1 MQERSWK
8 PKNQKWHLQCDSG
21 ARRAVRDGLDVL
33 ILRCGTCG
41 REVGVTD
48 EELLK
53 LRTIDC
59 WMCTEAG
66 DKRDTSAARDTPPTA
81 VAKKRS
87 RRGVH

>member
-1 MQERSWK
+1 M
-8 PKNQKWHLQCDSG
+8 
-21 ARRAVRDGLDVL
+21 RDGMDVL

-59 WMCTEAG
+59 WMCAEAK
-66 DKRDTSAARDTPPTA
+66 DERITSATRITPPRA
-81 VAKKRS
+81 VAKKHS